1 MRGRIIEALQM
12 RIFLSGT
19 ENQETNKVVRVIDSR
34 GSQIFIKQIL
44 QYMLRLEW
52 IVNETVK
59 IVSYT
64 ANFYI
69 VMSRNY
75 IYMLKTSISLKNQL

>member
-44 QYMLRLEW
+44 Q
-52 IVNETVK
+52 
-59 IVSYT
+59 
-64 ANFYI
+64 
-69 VMSRNY
+69 
-75 IYMLKTSISLKNQL
+75 